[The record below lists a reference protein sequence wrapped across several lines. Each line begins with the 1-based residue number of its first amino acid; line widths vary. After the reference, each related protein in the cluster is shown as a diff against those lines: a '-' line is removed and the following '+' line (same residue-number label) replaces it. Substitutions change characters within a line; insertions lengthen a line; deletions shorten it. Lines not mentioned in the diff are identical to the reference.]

1 MTERALYVYA
11 VVPHR
16 PAAAAGVT
24 GVDGRPLRLL
34 EAPGTGVAALVHDA
48 DPAPYQGT
56 DEEVRR
62 RVAEQDAAV
71 VAVWERTGT
80 ALPMTFNVLVAPD
93 TSAGAPRSAEE
104 RLREWLASRA
114 DGLRSRLDALADRAE
129 LRVEITV
136 DRAEAARDDE
146 RARSL
151 EAEMADRSPGLR
163 RLLARQLE
171 QIRRESSERLAD
183 ALYADV
189 RHRLL
194 AVAEDLRERS
204 RSVRDADES
213 NVLSAALL
221 VRKPDIEAVGAVLAA
236 VRDEQPAAR
245 IRFLGPWPPY
255 SFADLSDD
263 APHEDG
269 PGRDAPAP
277 TAAGS

>member
-11 VVPHR
+11 LVPHR
-16 PAAAAGVT
+16 PDAADGVT
-24 GVDGRPLRLL
+24 GIDGLPLRLL

-48 DPAPYQGT
+48 DPAPYQGA
-56 DEEVRR
+56 DDEVRR

-80 ALPMTFNVLVAPD
+80 ALPMTFNVLVAPG
-93 TSAGAPRSAEE
+93 TSPGTSPGGRRSAEE
-104 RLREWLASRA
+104 RLREWIASRA
-114 DGLRSRLDALADRAE
+114 DGLRSRLEALAGRAE

-136 DRAEAARDDE
+136 DRAASARDDE

-151 EAEMADRSPGLR
+151 ETEMAERSPGLR

-171 QIRRESSERLAD
+171 QVRRESSERLAD
-183 ALYADV
+183 ALYSDV

-204 RSVRDADES
+204 RSVRDADEI

-221 VRKPDIEAVGAVLAA
+221 VRRPDIEAVGAVLAA

-255 SFADLSDD
+255 SFADLPD
-263 APHEDG
+263 DG
-269 PGRDAPAP
+269 PHGDASAPA
-277 TAAGS
+277 AARD